1 MILINERL
9 HNCHYVNSFLFSPFN
24 KGFWD
29 SFQNQQISNN
39 FIKKIQKQ
47 EKVIMKLLNIK
58 RFYYGN
64 YLTLKDLDQDQKNPV
79 FEYLKKLVPSVFQDG
94 ILNFDLLK
102 QHLNSN
108 EKIIQNTRNFL
119 GLDWATKEKAKL
131 EYSKNVKNKTLLP
144 DVNQSLNFDQAKNII
159 IEGDN
164 LEALKILQSAYQ
176 EKVDVI
182 YIDPPYNTGNDF
194 VYNDNFKQ
202 GSYEYKLANGLI
214 DEDGLKTT
222 TNQKTNARI
231 HSNWLDMIY
240 PRLKVA
246 RNLLKEDGV
255 IFISIDDH
263 EHAHLKLICDEIF
276 NEQNFISTLIWLR
289 NPGGESDNSHIA
301 NTKDFILMYSKK
313 IDKFKINELKKEKN
327 ILDFKVTGNEIWK
340 KGSMLE
346 KSGENDRLI
355 DRHNLGYVVYYNEK
369 TKEVLTANDYNK
381 DLIDDKLTSDKIIYH
396 FNQELL
402 SNGFIPIIPR
412 IIKNTYGCWRMGEKK
427 FLELYSQNKILFEKQ
442 KDNSIKIFEKVQYVI
457 EDPYLLQ
464 KPKDFISFTTN
475 SKGTN
480 EMTKLFSINPFT
492 KPKPTD
498 LITYLINLH
507 TNPNALVLDFFAGSG
522 TTAQAVMELNQ
533 EDGGNRKYILVQLP
547 EPIENNPEFKTICDI
562 TRARITRSIEK
573 YQYNDLG
580 FKYFKIGKSNFPIWQ
595 VQTDDSDKII
605 ESQLNVFESLN
616 SNQNYESMLYEL
628 MIREGMRFDE
638 NIQLHQIH
646 DYQFW
651 ADEFFNYLFFLEPT
665 NPNNLFQVIKQI
677 IENKEQEGKTRIYIN
692 EAYFDDL
699 KGDEMKLNLAEQ
711 ISQYKKEI
719 QLVVV

>member
-1 MILINERL
+1 MIQINHKRL
-9 HNCHYVNSFLFSPFN
+9 NNLYYVNSLPFSPFN
-24 KGFWD
+24 NKRFWD
-29 SFQNQQISNN
+29 SFQNNLITNN
-39 FIKKIQKQ
+39 FIKKVQKDL
-47 EKVIMKLLNIK
+47 KVIVLLNSQMLDNI
-58 RFYYGN
+58 N

-102 QHLNSN
+102 QHLNPD

-144 DVNQSLNFDQAKNII
+144 DVNRSLNFDQAKNII

-176 EKVDVI
+176 EQVDVI

-276 NEQNFISTLIWLR
+276 NEQNFVASMIWR
-289 NPGGESDNSHIA
+289 KKNTGGGSDKVTIEIE
-301 NTKDFILMYSKK
+301 TEYILCYAK
-313 IDKFKINELKKEKN
+313 NKEKLSVNSKPIDASKYLYKDEYYETRGAYN
-327 ILDFKVTGNEIWK
+327 ITDLDRVCSTSSFKYQPTLDYEIQAPDGTWFK
-340 KGSMLE
+340 NYRNLLKE
-346 KSGENDRLI
+346 KSYAYT
-355 DRHNLGYVVYYNEK
+355 LGKELFDFCNE
-369 TKEVLTANDYNK
+369 
-381 DLIDDKLTSDKIIYH
+381 
-396 FNQELL
+396 
-402 SNGFIPIIPR
+402 NGFIEFKKTSQGYWKAYRKSYQLVTIDR
-412 IIKNTYGCWRMGEKK
+412 KNKKIIKREDGNSYNNIIDQSNITTSAGKRQ
-427 FLELYSQNKILFEKQ
+427 LIELLN
-442 KDNSIKIFEKVQYVI
+442 D
-457 EDPYLLQ
+457 
-464 KPKDFISFTTN
+464 KDFSF
-475 SKGTN
+475 
-480 EMTKLFSINPFT
+480 
-492 KPKPTD
+492 PKPTP
-498 LITYLINLH
+498 LIKYLINLH
-507 TNPNALVLDFFAGSG
+507 RNKNALVLDFFAGSG

-533 EDGGNRKYILVQLP
+533 EDGGNRKYVLVQLA

-562 TRARITRSIEK
+562 TKARIIRSIEK

-595 VQTDDSDKII
+595 VQTDDSDEII

-638 NIQLHQIH
+638 NIQLHQID

-651 ADEFFNYLFFLEPT
+651 ADEFFNYLFFLEPI